1 MSFLKT
7 WCNAFAF
14 LMQEVMDNNLAYKD
28 VEKVFTSMD
37 RGGAGYGGIGGGT
50 GLGRW

>member
-1 MSFLKT
+1 
-7 WCNAFAF
+7 
-14 LMQEVMDNNLAYKD
+14 MDNNLAYKD

-37 RGGAGYGGIGGGT
+37 RGGAGSGYGSIEGGT